1 MFALTGAKADERET
15 LRDMFDTAPDVLA
28 VHPGQTIIGDKN
40 YFGREFERGL
50 AERHLKLLRPAR
62 KREAEPA
69 GSHLFKPLRQ
79 VIESI
84 NQTFKG
90 QLNLER
96 HGGKSRKGCQP
107 GSCAGSSHSQ
117 RRSGTTTNWTA
128 HQAITHCLRS
138 LTATTTLGLIHL
150 EGC

>member
-79 VIESI
+79 VIGIPPWIPPPS
-84 NQTFKG
+84 
-90 QLNLER
+90 
-96 HGGKSRKGCQP
+96 GGG
-107 GSCAGSSHSQ
+107 GNGL
-117 RRSGTTTNWTA
+117 
-128 HQAITHCLRS
+128 LRS
-138 LTATTTLGLIHL
+138 RAGKADSPPGRIGVHRQRPA
-150 EGC
+150 GDW